1 MEFIKRLHS
10 RLGDFWW
17 YTTIVFLSTRLA
29 DVLNIFVGLYLVPK
43 YIAPE
48 ELGAV
53 LPLTSF
59 ATFLA
64 LPAFAFATTFSK
76 ELNTLAVNGKYG
88 QMKTL
93 MKSVFIAAALFL
105 VLAVGVSRLVL
116 PLFLDRIRV
125 VEGSLGLLILLSAFL
140 GCVSPVYTNA
150 LQALK
155 RFNAISVLNLVSAPL
170 RLITMLLA
178 MPLRALSG
186 YFLGQSATPAF
197 TIGAS
202 IWLLRK
208 ELAVKAEKYWT
219 TPIIRRFTLL
229 FIAILVYQL
238 SGMFTGLIE
247 PMVIREHLPAV
258 ESAAYYMVTRF
269 SDIANYL
276 TISFV
281 TVLFPMTAELAEKK
295 SSTFPLVLR
304 SSLAMLLGGGALAAL
319 FFFFG
324 SPLMSFLPHG
334 FEYAAFSWA
343 IPVLVMINVL
353 SAIVTIIVNTE
364 VSAARFKFLYWW
376 LPAHLLSALACY
388 LLAERGVIASLSAML
403 WYFAITALVKLLLA
417 LTSLKQ

>member
-1 MEFIKRLHS
+1 MELIRRLHA

-17 YTTIVFLSTRLA
+17 YTAMVFLSTRLA

-43 YIAPE
+43 YIATE

-93 MKSVFIAAALFL
+93 IKSVFIAAGVFL
-105 VLAVGVSRLVL
+105 VLAVGISRLIL
-116 PLFLDRIRV
+116 PIFLKRIRI
-125 VEGSLGLLILLSAFL
+125 VEGSLGMLILLSAFL

-155 RFNAISVLNLVSAPL
+155 RFGAISALNLISAPL
-170 RLITMLLA
+170 RLITMVLA
-178 MPLRALSG
+178 MPFRALSG
-186 YFLGQSATPAF
+186 YFLGQSATPSF
-197 TIGAS
+197 TIVAS
-202 IWLLRK
+202 VWFLRK
-208 ELAVKAEKYWT
+208 ELSVKAEIYWT
-219 TPIIRRFTLL
+219 KPIVRRFTLL

-247 PMVIREHLPAV
+247 PMVIREHLPEM

-304 SSLAMLLGGGALAAL
+304 SSLAMLLGGGILAI
-319 FFFFG
+319 FFAFFG
-324 SPLMSFLPHG
+324 GSLMMFLPHG
-334 FEYAAFSWA
+334 LEYAAFSWA
-343 IPVLVMINVL
+343 IPILVMINVF

-376 LPAHLLSALACY
+376 LPTHLLSALVCY
-388 LLAERGVIASLSAML
+388 LLAERGYLSSLSAML
-403 WYFAITALVKLLLA
+403 WYFAVAALVKFSFA
-417 LTSLKQ
+417 LTSLKK